1 MGKCSIGPAASPGPR
16 MRALGA
22 ALAASAAVNV
32 ASPDA
37 PLRGTAAHRAL
48 QADASVHN
56 CGRNCQ
62 NMAACNG
69 TEIFQTVTTCYD
81 SCACAEEATGANW
94 LPNCQVRAHPFCTR
108 LPKRHPAT

>member
-1 MGKCSIGPAASPGPR
+1 

-22 ALAASAAVNV
+22 ALAFAAVNV
-32 ASPDA
+32 ASPSPDA
-37 PLRGTAAHRAL
+37 PLRGTGGTGHDHRAL

-62 NMAACNG
+62 NLAACNG

-81 SCACAEEATGANW
+81 SCACAEGATGAN
-94 LPNCQVRAHPFCTR
+94 
-108 LPKRHPAT
+108 